1 MKEKSEPHLD
11 CFDCSLYI
19 ITRIGSFVSS
29 LIRMMAVFDNAVNY
43 FPFHSQEN
51 ALFSKQEFLP
61 QSSK

>member
-11 CFDCSLYI
+11 RFDCSLYI

-43 FPFHSQEN
+43 LPFLHQGN
-51 ALFSKQEFLP
+51 TLFSKQEFLLE
-61 QSSK
+61 SAK